1 MSTLSSK
8 TDFELLLAKCI
19 GQRVEIPDL
28 FVLCPW
34 DVEVSPLDE
43 KLGGEIELWR
53 LRWINDPTSL
63 KRNRIVNSCLF
74 ARGIA
79 PKAAFDELVT
89 VAKYQAWL
97 YYWDD
102 AYDFGDF
109 DDKYEEIVAHQK
121 QTIELLRE
129 SLFNEHPNSVDP
141 TIIAPDYLTAQ
152 SIHEWGAI
160 VGEKSVSSSLK
171 NWFFKVLVDFITA
184 TFHLQSEFD
193 KRSILDLETYWKIRM
208 DSSAVFPTL
217 AMVLFADQVAFPLWF
232 FDHTLVQ
239 KAAELSNII
248 VWVTNDIV
256 SARQELQCKH
266 VDNLI
271 PLLVHHQG
279 ITLQEAVNKASRIAH
294 QAYLDFEALEP
305 QLMKLGEDRNAV
317 YEMRRFIASCRFVC
331 TGIFNWTYHI
341 KRYVHW
347 EPGMDRAS
355 VSAVLGEDLL

>member
-1 MSTLSSK
+1 
-8 TDFELLLAKCI
+8 
-19 GQRVEIPDL
+19 
-28 FVLCPW
+28 
-34 DVEVSPLDE
+34 
-43 KLGGEIELWR
+43 
-53 LRWINDPTSL
+53 
-63 KRNRIVNSCLF
+63 
-74 ARGIA
+74 
-79 PKAAFDELVT
+79 
-89 VAKYQAWL
+89 
-97 YYWDD
+97 
-102 AYDFGDF
+102 
-109 DDKYEEIVAHQK
+109 
-121 QTIELLRE
+121 
-129 SLFNEHPNSVDP
+129 
-141 TIIAPDYLTAQ
+141 
-152 SIHEWGAI
+152 
-160 VGEKSVSSSLK
+160 
-171 NWFFKVLVDFITA
+171 
-184 TFHLQSEFD
+184 
-193 KRSILDLETYWKIRM
+193 M